1 MIMQLRLEVTLDIQ
15 KQNSKTKK
23 IVLSQITTLVDIL
36 QGRERVEGRSLPLD
50 ELVSKL
56 RLQEYIEKKIQRISI

>member
-1 MIMQLRLEVTLDIQ
+1 MIMQLRLEITLDIQ

-23 IVLSQITTLVDIL
+23 IMLSQITTLVDIL

-56 RLQEYIEKKIQRISI
+56 RLQEYIKKKIQRISI

>member
-1 MIMQLRLEVTLDIQ
+1 MQLRLEITLDIQ

-23 IVLSQITTLVDIL
+23 IMLSQITTLVDIL

>member
-1 MIMQLRLEVTLDIQ
+1 MTMKLRLEITLDIQ
-15 KQNSKTKK
+15 KQNSKTEK
-23 IVLSQITTLVDIL
+23 IMLSQITTLVDIL

-50 ELVSKL
+50 KLVSKL

>member
-56 RLQEYIEKKIQRISI
+56 MLQEYIEKKIQRISI